1 MKKIISIRLFAI
13 ALIATFMTVFASP
26 ALANDEKNSI
36 PVELKF
42 VGILKNQPLFH
53 LVFNSAEENEYT
65 IIIRDDF
72 GNIYYR
78 EIVKGTAF
86 LKKFRIDTEEID
98 GAKLKFEIRSK
109 AYDKP
114 VVFEINNQ
122 SRYVDEVVVSKI
134 K

>member
-1 MKKIISIRLFAI
+1 MKTIISIRLFAI
-13 ALIATFMTVFASP
+13 ALTATFITLFSSA
-26 ALANDEKNSI
+26 ALANDEKKDI

-42 VGILKNQPLFH
+42 VGNLKNQPLFH

-72 GNIYYR
+72 GNIFYR
-78 EIVKGTAF
+78 ENVKGTAF
-86 LKKFRIDTEEID
+86 LKKFRLDTEEID
-98 GAKLKFEIRSK
+98 GAKLKFEISSK
-109 AYDKP
+109 AFDKP

-122 SRYVDEVVVSKI
+122 SRYVDEVIVSKI